1 MRLAALLA
9 AVLIAAP
16 AVAHDGVRHA
26 TSEEAEKHL
35 RESPNTPG
43 FPTGAIGGPY
53 RLTDQRGEARSEA
66 DPEGRHQLLFFG
78 YASCQA
84 ICSVALPRMAAAVD
98 LLEEEGIA
106 VTPVLITFDPARD
119 TVEALRETAP
129 AIHPRLVGLTGTPE
143 ALDAAY
149 AAFQVEKKLVM
160 EHPTDGPVY
169 AHGSFIYLLDP
180 QGSLETVVP
189 PILGPERIAE
199 IVTGYVRPATN

>member
-9 AVLIAAP
+9 AILVAAP
-16 AVAHDGVRHA
+16 AVAHDGVKHA
-26 TSEEAEKHL
+26 SPEEAAKHL
-35 RESPNTPG
+35 QDSPNTPG
-43 FPTGAIGGPY
+43 FPTQAIGGPY
-53 RLTDQRGEARSEA
+53 RLTDQRGTPRSEA
-66 DPEGRHQLLFFG
+66 DPQGNHQLLFFG

-98 LLEEEGIA
+98 LLADDGIA
-106 VTPVLITFDPARD
+106 VTPVLITVDPARD
-119 TVEALRETAP
+119 TVEALSESAP

-169 AHGSFIYLLDP
+169 AHGSFIYLLDA

-199 IVTGYVRPATN
+199 IVAGYARPATN